1 MPLFHTFEML
11 IRMELSVILN
21 GLEHIPMSIPYLEIC
36 YIYFVACL
44 RNVNFHSVACCLD
57 LQTRP
62 SILLYSGPFRTP
74 LFRLLSKPFFLK
86 VISAFNNTV
95 FFFYQDLKKTCLY
108 YLYAMVGMKYENSSM
123 PKVSTTLQ
131 MHNTFIVQLF
141 LNITVTLKIATLVIG
156 ASKS

>member
-11 IRMELSVILN
+11 IRMELCSTEWIRAHTNVYSL
-21 GLEHIPMSIPYLEIC
+21 S
-36 YIYFVACL
+36 
-44 RNVNFHSVACCLD
+44 RN
-57 LQTRP
+57 
-62 SILLYSGPFRTP
+62 LLYLFCSLPEKCKLSQCGMLFGPLDKTFYTTVLRT
-74 LFRLLSKPFFLK
+74 FQNASFQTTFQAFFLK